1 MLMEATGSHSQFC
14 FYILNSEICSALQ
27 VPVCVYVCDYLR
39 FFRKDAGSLASSVLT
54 RPNSCMTL
62 SSCLRS
68 SWPFSRN
75 MNSWPLLPAEGAAIN
90 NIYTPRTKTEGR
102 YVRIIKMTSFGRAG
116 CLFRGAPPLLCSC
129 ISIPS
134 EKVSREFAEAAN
146 VFFRRTFSVLQW
158 FVSPLSLT

>member
-1 MLMEATGSHSQFC
+1 MFADSWSSPWAWCGARCWAGSSSSPCSLWWGRAGCHSVAPSQSAPSWWTGGWLRSAECWQKQQDQSQFC
-14 FYILNSEICSALQ
+14 FDILNSEIYCTLGGTC
-27 VPVCVYVCDYLR
+27 VFVCVCDYLR

-90 NIYTPRTKTEGR
+90 NI
-102 YVRIIKMTSFGRAG
+102 
-116 CLFRGAPPLLCSC
+116 
-129 ISIPS
+129 
-134 EKVSREFAEAAN
+134 
-146 VFFRRTFSVLQW
+146 
-158 FVSPLSLT
+158 